1 MPIVFSSKLNSTVAN
16 ATFLDKTI
24 DDETIGLLALNET
37 LSGNSGDKVDNS
49 QLEIN
54 KARKVVFAE
63 QTKLAGG
70 TITPDS
76 LSMNQEFRLSG
87 SGGAI
92 VMNLLP
98 FTGLKVV
105 EDGTKIMVVGHDST
119 NTVEFTYN
127 DVQFGLLLNGN
138 ATLELGFTIILNYN
152 DELERYIEVGRN
164 F

>member
-1 MPIVFSSKLNSTVAN
+1 MPIILNSKLKSEVVN

-24 DDETIGLLALNET
+24 DGETVGKLCLNET
-37 LSGNSGDKVDNS
+37 LSGVSGSKVVNT

-54 KARKVVFAE
+54 KSRKVVFAE
-63 QTKLAGG
+63 QTKLDSG
-70 TITPDS
+70 TITLDDAS
-76 LSMNQEFRLSG
+76 TRQEVRLSG
-87 SGGAI
+87 SGSAI
-92 VMNLLP
+92 TMNALP
-98 FTGLKVV
+98 FSAVKVV
-105 EDGTKIMVVGHDST
+105 VDGAEIMLVGHDTT
-119 NTVEFTYN
+119 NTVTFNHN